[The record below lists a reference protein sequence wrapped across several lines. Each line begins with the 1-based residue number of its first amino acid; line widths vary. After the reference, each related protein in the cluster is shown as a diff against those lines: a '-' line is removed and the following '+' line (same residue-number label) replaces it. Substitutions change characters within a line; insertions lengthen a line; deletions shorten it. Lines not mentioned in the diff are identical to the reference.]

1 MSDSPSGGPAAGG
14 EDRSDASVVTQFFVL
29 PLLVVAGLVGIFL
42 LFTMATRAKPTREEH
57 LRTLQSG
64 RFNQRWQAAFE
75 LSNLLKES
83 KGKVDAEFGG
93 ELLRV
98 FETSLSNPDEDP
110 RVQRYLALALGDA
123 GWTGAVPSLVKAAT
137 SSADHETRLYALW
150 SLGQLQAPEAAGV
163 LVAALSDKD
172 SAVRSVSAFGLGRL
186 ASPEALEEVRG
197 LLEDPVAEVRWNAA
211 LALARNGDPMGEPIL
226 IQMLDRKYLGEFSTL
241 DAEEQRN
248 LILNALRGLKQLKT
262 LDLDEKLR
270 RLATQDPDPSVRKA
284 ASSWTDVPSG
294 T

>member
-42 LFTMATRAKPTREEH
+42 LFTMATRAQPTKEDH

-75 LSNLLKES
+75 LSNLLKDQ
-83 KGKVDAEFGG
+83 KGKVDPEFGG

-98 FETSLSNPDEDP
+98 FETSLANSEDDP

-123 GWTGAVPSLVKAAT
+123 GWTGAVPSLVKAA
-137 SSADHETRLYALW
+137 SSADRETRLYALW
-150 SLGQLQAPEAAGV
+150 SLGQLQSPEGAGV
-163 LVAALSDKD
+163 MVEALSDKD
-172 SAVRSVSAFGLGRL
+172 PAVRSVSAFGLGRL
-186 ASPEALEEVRG
+186 ASPPEALESVRE

-226 IQMLDRKYLGEFSTL
+226 IQMLDRKYLSEFSSL

-262 LDLDEKLR
+262 LDLEEKLR
-270 RLATQDPDPSVRKA
+270 RLATEDPDPAVRKA
-284 ASSWTDVPSG
+284 ATSWTDAPPG